1 MASNNPLS
9 YRAWVITQYSLCG
22 FANLGSVGIQ
32 VGVLSALAPS
42 KAKTISRLALSAMI
56 CGFFS

>member
-1 MASNNPLS
+1 MGGPNPLS

-32 VGVLSALAPS
+32 IGVLSAMAPS
-42 KAKTISRLALSAMI
+42 RGKVISRVALSAMI
-56 CGFFS
+56 CGFMS